1 MIRNIVFDMGKVLL
15 DYEPL
20 AVCWKF
26 TDNKEDV
33 EQIGRELFFAK
44 EWILLDQGV
53 LTEKEALKRVQD
65 RLPEERLK
73 KLAEDSLAHWH
84 EYNLRPVEGMK
95 ELVQTL
101 KEQGYG
107 IYLCSNASLRLR
119 VFEKEIPGSQY
130 FDGTIVS
137 AEERLL
143 KPDPAIYRRLF
154 EKYHL
159 SAGECFFIDDRQDN
173 IEGAKSCGM
182 DGYCFSEGDVVKLR
196 SFLAEYLRRNGRKLL
211 VFCK

>member
-15 DYEPL
+15 DYDPL
-20 AVCWKF
+20 AVCRKF
-26 TDNKEDV
+26 TDKKEDV
-33 EQIGRELFFAK
+33 ERIGRELFFAE
-44 EWILLDQGV
+44 EWILLDRGV
-53 LTEKEALKRVQD
+53 ITEAEALKRVQS

-84 EYNLRPVEGMK
+84 EYNLRPMKGME
-95 ELVQTL
+95 ELIRSL
-101 KEQGYG
+101 KEKGYG

-119 VFEKEIPGSQY
+119 VYEQEIPGSRY

-159 SAGECFFIDDRQDN
+159 SPGECFFIDDRPEN
-173 IEGAKSCGM
+173 IEGARSCGM
-182 DGYCFSEGDVVKLR
+182 DGYCFSDGDAEKLR
-196 SFLAEYLRRNGRKLL
+196 SFLEKYLRRNGQKP
-211 VFCK
+211 VFLCK